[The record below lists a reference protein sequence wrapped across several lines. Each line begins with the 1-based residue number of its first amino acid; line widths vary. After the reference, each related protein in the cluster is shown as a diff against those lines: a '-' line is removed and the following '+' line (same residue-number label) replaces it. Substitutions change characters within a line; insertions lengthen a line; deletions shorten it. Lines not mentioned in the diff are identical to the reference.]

1 MKVVHKEIFP
11 LETIK
16 HTVTINPVATTESR
30 HMAIQPKSLSRG
42 VLSNKT
48 GVNGETIRYYEKIKL
63 KPEPG

>member
-1 MKVVHKEIFP
+1 
-11 LETIK
+11 
-16 HTVTINPVATTESR
+16 
-30 HMAIQPKSLSRG
+30 MAIQPKSLSRG